1 MLFRS
6 ADMSFVVA
14 TLRLTNEK
22 IIGQVQSSRMIG
34 RDLLY
39 TVRLQT
45 PIKLRWRREAVRELL
60 FAENELKVL
69 SV

>member
-1 MLFRS
+1 MI

-60 FAENELKVL
+60 FAENELKVINA
-69 SV
+69 

>member
-1 MLFRS
+1 MI

-14 TLRLTNEK
+14 SLRLTNEK
-22 IIGQVQSSRMIG
+22 IIGQVQGSRMIG

-45 PIKLRWRREAVRELL
+45 PVKLRWRREPVRELL
-60 FAENELKVL
+60 FSEEELKVL

>member
-1 MLFRS
+1 MI

-14 TLRLTNEK
+14 SLRLTDEK
-22 IIGQVQSSRMIG
+22 IIGQVQSSRIIG

-45 PIKLRWRREAVRELL
+45 PIKVRWRREAVRELL
-60 FAENELKVL
+60 FSEDELKVINA
-69 SV
+69 

>member
-1 MLFRS
+1 MI

-14 TLRLTNEK
+14 TLALTKEK
-22 IIGQVQSSRMIG
+22 IIGQVQSSRIIG

-60 FAENELKVL
+60 FSEDELKVINA
-69 SV
+69 

>member
-1 MLFRS
+1 MI

>member
-1 MLFRS
+1 MI

-14 TLRLTNEK
+14 SLRLTDEK
-22 IIGQVQSSRMIG
+22 IIGQVQSSRIIG

-60 FAENELKVL
+60 FSEDELKVINA
-69 SV
+69 

>member
-1 MLFRS
+1 MI
-6 ADMSFVVA
+6 ADMTFVVA
-14 TLRLTNEK
+14 TLKLTGEK
-22 IIGQVQSSRMIG
+22 IIGQVQSSRIIG

-60 FAENELKVL
+60 FSESELKVINA
-69 SV
+69 

>member
-1 MLFRS
+1 MT
-6 ADMSFVVA
+6 FVVA
-14 TLRLTNEK
+14 SLRLTDEK
-22 IIGQVQSSRMIG
+22 IIGQVQSSRIIG

-60 FAENELKVL
+60 FSESELKVINA
-69 SV
+69 

>member
-1 MLFRS
+1 MT
-6 ADMSFVVA
+6 FVVA
-14 TLRLTNEK
+14 TLRLTGEK

>member
-1 MLFRS
+1 MI

-14 TLRLTNEK
+14 SLRLSDEK
-22 IIGQVQSSRMIG
+22 IIGQVQKSRMYG

-60 FAENELKVL
+60 FSEDELKVINA
-69 SV
+69 

>member
-1 MLFRS
+1 MT
-6 ADMSFVVA
+6 FVVA
-14 TLRLTNEK
+14 SLRLTDEK
-22 IIGQVQSSRMIG
+22 IIGQVQSSRIIG

-60 FAENELKVL
+60 FSEDELKVIN
-69 SV
+69 V

>member
-1 MLFRS
+1 MI

-14 TLRLTNEK
+14 SLRLSDEK
-22 IIGQVQSSRMIG
+22 IIGQVQKSRMYG

-45 PIKLRWRREAVRELL
+45 PIKLRWRREAVREML
-60 FAENELKVL
+60 FSEDELKVL
-69 SV
+69 NA